1 MVMMTIFKTLIQIK
15 LDYCSQLWSPSDQS
29 SIQRLESTFKNFTSQ
44 IAGFEDLDYWD
55 RLLALRQYSQERRR
69 ERYRIIFIWKVLQ
82 GLVEGYPIASYT
94 SIRRGRLVEVSKFR
108 SDAPSSVRKARE
120 DSLSVHGA
128 RLFNL
133 IPQHLRDMKTGSVDH
148 FKLGLDA
155 WLSAVPDQPTVQ
167 GRQRAARTNSLLD
180 QAVYAAVYL

>member
-1 MVMMTIFKTLIQIK
+1 MVMMTIFKTLIQSK

-148 FKLGLDA
+148 FKLGL
-155 WLSAVPDQPTVQ
+155 SAVPDQPTVQ
-167 GRQRAARTNSLLD
+167 VRQRAARTNSLLD